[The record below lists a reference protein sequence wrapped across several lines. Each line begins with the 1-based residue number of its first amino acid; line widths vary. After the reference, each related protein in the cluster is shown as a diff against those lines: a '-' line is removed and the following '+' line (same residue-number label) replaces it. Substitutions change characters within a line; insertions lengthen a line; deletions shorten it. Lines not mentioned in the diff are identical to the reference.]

1 MAGDLI
7 PFSYPES
14 TAPIFDGLARALA
27 HAESIR
33 LALSGL
39 EPEASAAALHG
50 VLHHLMDE
58 LRGVERAVMSIFPN
72 TEGRDHA

>member
-1 MAGDLI
+1 MAGNLI
-7 PFSYPES
+7 ALSYPET

-27 HAESIR
+27 HVESIR

-50 VLHHLMDE
+50 ILHHLVDE
-58 LRGVERAVMSIFPN
+58 LRGVECAVMSILSPTGGTN
-72 TEGRDHA
+72 A